1 MKYVYFGPCTEYL
14 EMDEMRSYLKLA
26 AAVNLEQVTLTTS
39 GSGFLD
45 IVYSYG
51 RRKGIYGESQADI
64 YAF

>member
-1 MKYVYFGPCTEYL
+1 L

-51 RRKGIYGESQADI
+51 RRKGIYGESQAEI